1 MSAAIWR
8 QSAIVIGVT
17 TSLGWFLM
25 KGVEGTDDDIY
36 KKYKDKDKKEVSYD
50 KQSMINDMLRGGGK
64 GDLRKLREE
73 TTKRR
78 LEIAEAH
85 TVYNVPDPSTRDK

>member
-1 MSAAIWR
+1 M
-8 QSAIVIGVT
+8 IGVT

-64 GDLRKLREE
+64 GDLR
-73 TTKRR
+73 
-78 LEIAEAH
+78 
-85 TVYNVPDPSTRDK
+85 